1 MINRFSMEIKV
12 LVAEDHSI
20 VKMGLTAILNRMNVQ
35 TVGDVST
42 CIGLMEEL
50 AANHYT
56 HLILDII
63 LPDGNTLEYIE
74 KINEKYPNLSIL
86 IHSMQPIDVYGKISS
101 KFNIHSYLHKGAS
114 ETEINYHLELF
125 IKNQPIQLKKKL
137 EDSGNPFSTLAVRE
151 LEILHYLL
159 NGYRTKEIANLLGL
173 KMNTVSTIKSN
184 IFDKVKAESFT
195 HLLQLAHVHQISY

>member
-1 MINRFSMEIKV
+1 MEPKV

-35 TVGDVST
+35 TIAEVST

-50 AANHYT
+50 ANHPYT

-63 LPDGNTLEYIE
+63 LPDGNSLEYIE
-74 KINEKYPNLSIL
+74 KINEKFPNLSIL
-86 IHSMQPIDVYGKISS
+86 VHSMQPIDVYGKITN

-125 IKNQPIQLKKKL
+125 IKNQPIVIKKKV
-137 EDSGNPFSTLAVRE
+137 EDSVNPFSTLAVRE

>member
-1 MINRFSMEIKV
+1 MEPKV

-35 TVGDVST
+35 TIAEVST

-50 AANHYT
+50 ANHPYT

-63 LPDGNTLEYIE
+63 LPDGNSLEYIE
-74 KINEKYPNLSIL
+74 KINEKFPNLSIL
-86 IHSMQPIDVYGKISS
+86 VHSMQPIDVYGKITN

-114 ETEINYHLELF
+114 GTEINYHLELF
-125 IKNQPIQLKKKL
+125 IKNQPIVIKKKV

>member
-1 MINRFSMEIKV
+1 MEIKV

-35 TVGDVST
+35 NVADVST
-42 CIGLMEEL
+42 CIDLMEEL
-50 AANHYT
+50 SVNHYT

-63 LPDGNTLEYIE
+63 LPDGNSLEYIE
-74 KINEKYPNLSIL
+74 KINEKYPNISIL
-86 IHSMQPIDVYGKISS
+86 IHSMQPTEVYGKISN
-101 KFNIHSYLHKGAS
+101 KYNIHSYLHKGAS

-125 IKNQPIQLKKKL
+125 IKNQPIIIKKRS
-137 EDSGNPFSTLAVRE
+137 EDFGNPFSTLAVRE
-151 LEILHYLL
+151 LEVLHYLL

-184 IFDKVKAESFT
+184 IFEKVKAESFT

>member
-1 MINRFSMEIKV
+1 MDLNV

-20 VKMGLTAILNRMNVQ
+20 VKMGLTAILNRLGVEK
-35 TVGDVST
+35 VADVST
-42 CIGLMEEL
+42 CSDLMQEL
-50 AANHYT
+50 ATNHYT

-63 LPDGNTLEYIE
+63 LPDGNTVEYLD
-74 KINEKYPNLSIL
+74 KIVEKYPNLSIL
-86 IHSMQPIDVYGKISS
+86 IHSMQPIDVYGKISN

-125 IKNQPIQLKKKL
+125 IKNQPVLLKKKM
-137 EDSGNPFSTLAVRE
+137 ENTTNPFSTLAVRE

-184 IFDKVKAESFT
+184 IFDKVKADSFT
-195 HLLQLAHVHQISY
+195 HLLQLAHVYQISY

>member
-1 MINRFSMEIKV
+1 MKEINV

-20 VKMGLTAILNRMNVQ
+20 VKMGLTAILNRLGVQ
-35 TVGDVST
+35 KVADVSS
-42 CIGLMEEL
+42 CIQLMEEL
-50 AANHYT
+50 AANEYT

-63 LPDGNTLEYIE
+63 LPDGNTVEYLD
-74 KINEKYPNLSIL
+74 KINEKYPNMSIL
-86 IHSMQPIDVYGKISS
+86 MHSMQPEEVYGKISN

-125 IKNQPIQLKKKL
+125 IHNKPIQLKKKL
-137 EDSGNPFSTLAVRE
+137 EDSSNPFSSLAVRE

-184 IFDKVKAESFT
+184 IFDKVKADSFT

>member
-1 MINRFSMEIKV
+1 MEVNV

-20 VKMGLTAILNRMNVQ
+20 VKMGLTTILNRLKVQNVS
-35 TVGDVST
+35 DVST
-42 CIGLMEEL
+42 CMELMQEL
-50 AANHYT
+50 SRNLYT

-74 KINEKYPNLSIL
+74 KINEKYPSLSIL
-86 IHSMQPIDVYGKISS
+86 VHSMQPLDVYGKISN
-101 KFNIHSYLHKGAS
+101 KFKIHSFLHKGAS

-125 IKNQPIQLKKKL
+125 IKNQPILIKKKI
-137 EDSGNPFSTLAVRE
+137 EDSLNPFSTLAVRE

-159 NGYRTKEIANLLGL
+159 NGYRTKEIANVLGL

-184 IFDKVKAESFT
+184 IFDKVKADSFT

>member
-1 MINRFSMEIKV
+1 MEIKV

-20 VKMGLTAILNRMNVQ
+20 VKMGLTTILNRMNVQ
-35 TVGDVST
+35 TIAEVSN

-50 AANHYT
+50 AINQYT
-56 HLILDII
+56 HLILDLI
-63 LPDGNTLEYIE
+63 LPDGNSLEYIE
-74 KINEKYPNLSIL
+74 KINEKYPHLSIL
-86 IHSMQPIDVYGKISS
+86 IHSMQPTDVYGKISN
-101 KFNIHSYLHKGAS
+101 KFNIHSYLNKGAS

-125 IKNQPIQLKKKL
+125 IKNQPIIIKKKL

-159 NGYRTKEIANLLGL
+159 NGYRTKEIANLFGL

>member
-1 MINRFSMEIKV
+1 MEVKV

-20 VKMGLTAILNRMNVQ
+20 VKMGLTAILNRLEVQ
-35 TVGDVST
+35 KVGDVST
-42 CIGLMEEL
+42 CMQLMEEL
-50 AANHYT
+50 ATNHYT

-86 IHSMQPIDVYGKISS
+86 IHSMQPIDVYGKISN

-125 IKNQPIQLKKKL
+125 IKNQPILIKKKM
-137 EDSGNPFSTLAVRE
+137 EDTGNPFSTLAVRE

-184 IFDKVKAESFT
+184 IFDKVKADSFT

>member
-1 MINRFSMEIKV
+1 MDLNV

-20 VKMGLTAILNRMNVQ
+20 VKMGLTAILNRLSVEK
-35 TVGDVST
+35 VADVST
-42 CIGLMEEL
+42 CSDLMQEL
-50 AANHYT
+50 ATNHYT

-63 LPDGNTLEYIE
+63 LPDGNTVEYLD
-74 KINEKYPNLSIL
+74 KIVEKYPNLSIL
-86 IHSMQPIDVYGKISS
+86 IHSMQPIDVYGKISN

-125 IKNQPIQLKKKL
+125 IKNQPVLIKKKM
-137 EDSGNPFSTLAVRE
+137 ENTTNPFSTLAVRE

-184 IFDKVKAESFT
+184 IFDKVKADSFT

>member
-1 MINRFSMEIKV
+1 METKV
-12 LVAEDHSI
+12 LVVEDHSI
-20 VKMGLTAILNRMNVQ
+20 VKMGLTAILNKLKVQ
-35 TVGDVST
+35 EIGDVST
-42 CIGLMEEL
+42 CADLMNEL
-50 AANHYT
+50 AANDYT

-74 KINEKYPNLSIL
+74 TINEKYPHLSIL
-86 IHSMQPIDVYGKISS
+86 VHSMQPEEVYGKISN

-114 ETEINYHLELF
+114 ESEINYHLELF
-125 IKNQPIQLKKKL
+125 IKNQPLVIKKKI
-137 EDSGNPFSTLAVRE
+137 EDNSNPFSTLAVRE

-184 IFDKVKAESFT
+184 IFDKVKADSFT

>member
-1 MINRFSMEIKV
+1 MDLNV

-20 VKMGLTAILNRMNVQ
+20 VKMGLTAILNRLGVEK
-35 TVGDVST
+35 VADVST
-42 CIGLMEEL
+42 CSDLMQEL
-50 AANHYT
+50 ATNHYT

-63 LPDGNTLEYIE
+63 LPDGNTVEYLD
-74 KINEKYPNLSIL
+74 KIVEKYPNLSIL
-86 IHSMQPIDVYGKISS
+86 IHSMQPIDVYGKISN

-125 IKNQPIQLKKKL
+125 IKNQPVLIKKKM
-137 EDSGNPFSTLAVRE
+137 ENTTNPFSTLAVRE

-184 IFDKVKAESFT
+184 IFDKVKADSFT

>member
-1 MINRFSMEIKV
+1 MEPKV

-35 TVGDVST
+35 TIAEVST

-50 AANHYT
+50 ANHPYT

-63 LPDGNTLEYIE
+63 LPDGNSLEYIE
-74 KINEKYPNLSIL
+74 KINEKFPNLSIL
-86 IHSMQPIDVYGKISS
+86 VHSMQPIDVYGKITN

-125 IKNQPIQLKKKL
+125 IKNQPIVIKKKV

>member
-1 MINRFSMEIKV
+1 MMEVKV

-20 VKMGLTAILNRMNVQ
+20 VKMGLTAILNKLNVQ
-35 TVGDVST
+35 KVADVST
-42 CIGLMEEL
+42 CADLVIEL
-50 AANHYT
+50 GTNDYT

-74 KINEKYPNLSIL
+74 TITEKYPHLSIL
-86 IHSMQPIDVYGKISS
+86 VHSMQPVEVYGKISN
-101 KFNIHSYLHKGAS
+101 KFKIHSYLHKGAS
-114 ETEINYHLELF
+114 ESEINYHLELF
-125 IKNQPIQLKKKL
+125 IRNQSLVLKKKV
-137 EDSGNPFSTLAVRE
+137 EEEGNPFSTLAVRE

-159 NGYRTKEIANLLGL
+159 NGYRTKEIANSLGL

-184 IFDKVKAESFT
+184 IFEKVKADSFT

>member
-1 MINRFSMEIKV
+1 MDIKV

-20 VKMGLTAILNRMNVQ
+20 VKMGLTAILNRLGVQ
-35 TVGDVST
+35 KVADVSS
-42 CIGLMEEL
+42 CIQLMEEL
-50 AANHYT
+50 ATNHYT

-74 KINEKYPNLSIL
+74 KINEKYPNLSVL
-86 IHSMQPIDVYGKISS
+86 IHSMQPVDVYGKISN

-114 ETEINYHLELF
+114 EIEINYHLELF
-125 IKNQPIQLKKKL
+125 IKNQPILIKKKM
-137 EDSGNPFSTLAVRE
+137 EDTGNPFSTLAVRE

-184 IFDKVKAESFT
+184 IFDKVKADSFT

>member
-1 MINRFSMEIKV
+1 MDIKV

-20 VKMGLTAILNRMNVQ
+20 VKMGLTAILNRLEVQ
-35 TVGDVST
+35 KVGDVST
-42 CIGLMEEL
+42 CIQLMEEL
-50 AANHYT
+50 ATNHYT

-74 KINEKYPNLSIL
+74 KINEKYPNLSVL
-86 IHSMQPIDVYGKISS
+86 IHSMQPIDVYGKISN

-114 ETEINYHLELF
+114 EIEINYHLELF
-125 IKNQPIQLKKKL
+125 IKNQPILIKKKM
-137 EDSGNPFSTLAVRE
+137 EDTGNPFSTLAVRE

-184 IFDKVKAESFT
+184 IFDKVKADSFT